1 MEAIEEEFQNNPE
14 NTNNLFSWIKSK
26 AKLLTFL
33 ISGLFIVSLY
43 FIYLITF
50 SYLLNKK
57 KER

>member
-1 MEAIEEEFQNNPE
+1 MQAIEKGFQRNPE
-14 NTNNLFSWIKSK
+14 NTRNIFSWIKSK
-26 AKLLTFL
+26 AKHLTFL